1 MYGCFARTYPAEFR
15 ARFAEAMRDSVEK
28 DLGAARGRGRAA
40 VTWFW
45 ALTLIDTLRFGL
57 AERFRQSSLP
67 ASVAGPQ
74 GALMKSLL
82 TTDLRDAWRSLR
94 ATPIVT
100 TVAVL
105 SLALGIGANTALF
118 SILNSLV
125 LKSLPVHDPQQLAL
139 LAEGDWTNPIWE
151 AMRGRARE
159 IGDGAFAW
167 SAARFD
173 LAERGATDP
182 VDGAWISGGMFD
194 VLGIRAMRGRHIT
207 EADDVRGGGPAGPVV
222 MVSYRSGSGGSA
234 ARKTPSAAPSTSI
247 GFRSRSRRDARGIL
261 RARRRPVGRRRHP
274 YRRGAVG
281 PGRRVGAR

>member
-1 MYGCFARTYPAEFR
+1 
-15 ARFAEAMRDSVEK
+15 MRDSVEK

-139 LAEGDWTNPIWE
+139 LAEGDWTNPI
-151 AMRGRARE
+151 GRPCAAARE
-159 IGDGAFAW
+159 KSVTAPLPGAPHA
-167 SAARFD
+167 STSPSVARPIPW
-173 LAERGATDP
+173 T
-182 VDGAWISGGMFD
+182 
-194 VLGIRAMRGRHIT
+194 
-207 EADDVRGGGPAGPVV
+207 GP
-222 MVSYRSGSGGSA
+222 GSA
-234 ARKTPSAAPSTSI
+234 AACSTCSASGQSGAGTSPKPTTSEAVDRQD
-247 GFRSRSRRDARGIL
+247 RS
-261 RARRRPVGRRRHP
+261 
-274 YRRGAVG
+274 
-281 PGRRVGAR
+281 